1 MSLVSPVT
9 RSDDDLPAGA
19 LAVRAWH
26 PPDREDALALV
37 TTTAAAQKLS
47 HAAVLPLPSLG
58 GTSRA
63 EWWLSNTT
71 PRRASPRPGL
81 DIALAGELG
90 FGMLTL
96 AEGPDLAAAAECA
109 YELLLEQMR
118 AAGLT
123 HLLRVWNYLDAINAG
138 SGDGER
144 YRQFCIG
151 RARVI
156 PDEPPTGYAAATAIG
171 IPRARG
177 KLVLHWLAARRAGVP
192 IENPRQVSAWEYPR
206 DYGPVAPGFSRAMLI
221 EWTEP
226 ALLLV
231 SGTASILGHRST
243 HSDVATQLDET
254 LRNVEALIERAAAR
268 IGVAATLGVGTLLR
282 AYVRRAEDAAA
293 VTARLI
299 ARFGPRLP
307 FLVLQGDI
315 CRRELLVEIEAVQ
328 RLGPG

>member
-1 MSLVSPVT
+1 MSLVSPLP
-9 RSDDDLPAGA
+9 RADDALPAAA
-19 LAVRAWH
+19 LAVRSWH
-26 PPDREDALALV
+26 PPERDNALAVV
-37 TTTAAAQKLS
+37 TTTAAALKLAR
-47 HAAVLPLPSLG
+47 AAVLPLPSLG

-63 EWWLSNTT
+63 EWWL
-71 PRRASPRPGL
+71 ASAAPQLANPRPGVEL
-81 DIALAGELG
+81 ALAGEVG
-90 FGMLTL
+90 FGTL
-96 AEGPDLAAAAECA
+96 EFAEGPDLAAAAELA
-109 YELLLEQMR
+109 YDLLLEHTR
-118 AAGLT
+118 RAGLP
-123 HLLRVWNYLDAINAG
+123 HLLRVWNYLDAINNG

-171 IPRARG
+171 MPRPGG

-243 HSDVATQLDET
+243 HTDIATQLDET

-268 IGVAATLGVGTLLR
+268 IGVGAKFGTGTLLR
-282 AYVRRAEDAAA
+282 VYVRRAEDAPA

-328 RLGPG
+328 RLGTG